1 LSFGCGQAE
10 PTQGLGREAEA
21 LVAPTQLSSFVVV
34 ANGRATF
41 GDRIALAGGNV
52 SATAASGDSITVG
65 SAGVFAIGKGTI
77 GPRVVLKERVSAG
90 DLFANSV
97 SSPLATYA
105 SLSAYAAPPVAPPI
119 VAFTAGA
126 TPVTTN
132 APSTLPAGNYGVVT
146 VNSTLTLS
154 GGTYQIQNLVLGN
167 NAVVQASAATTVR
180 IAGRIT
186 ATTSNHVHLIT
197 TGAQPAS
204 NLRLIVAGATDATG
218 GVSLGTDAEVKAL
231 VVSRS
236 AFAAGDRLNLTG
248 ALAASNVTVG
258 NDAHVTFA
266 AGFECNSDAACN
278 DDNACTTDSCVDA
291 KCVHAS
297 VANGAACADDGNTC
311 TTDVCAA
318 GTCAHPKLADGASCG
333 SAGGSCG
340 GGTCANVTCT
350 GRGTNNSSIT
360 GSAVV
365 GGLAVS
371 RTDTTAVQADGSLL
385 TNVDIAIN
393 GASAIHQTLSGLDSS
408 GVLTEVIDY
417 GAGFHGISH
426 AEFITDGSTVTGTV
440 DGRALSPI
448 AFASASDPSA
458 IHFAD
463 GGAPPQLSIDPG
475 VIDAASAISNA
486 LAAPTACGSSVTAF
500 DLKPQGLP
508 AGQPFA
514 PAHVAFFPSC
524 DDCLGTCEATYEEQ
538 EATLG
543 ASCIGTAFIPVVG
556 PFVAGA
562 CAVASGYGLDKS
574 YQHCTGTCRDPG
586 HDCCPQRCN
595 QGCCNSSDTCV
606 NNGLPALC
614 CDAGLEVCSGPSGN
628 NCVDTTKATCLP
640 SGLAC
645 PSGNPICGSGAN
657 QVCCLGI
664 CSGSACVPS
673 PTFGIDVSATNSSVP
688 GDFNFCVTGTDFT
701 PGGNISLSF
710 GPLPGIDP
718 SNPRPGFQF
727 SSAVAAGDGSFSFG
741 QALSENA
748 VACGDSGQ
756 TVTVTATDLTTGGN
770 TTTTLPGRFF
780 CSNVGASAPDYN
792 GGCTP

>member
-1 LSFGCGQAE
+1 
-10 PTQGLGREAEA
+10 LGIETEA
-21 LVAPTQLSSFVVV
+21 LAAPAQLSSFVVL

-52 SATAASGDSITVG
+52 SATAATADAITVG
-65 SAGVFAIGKGTI
+65 SAGIFAIGKGTV
-77 GPRVVLKERVSAG
+77 GPRIVLKERASAG
-90 DLFANSV
+90 DLFANTV

-105 SLSAYAAPPVAPPI
+105 SLSAYAAPPAAPPI
-119 VAFTAGA
+119 AAFTAGSA
-126 TPVTTN
+126 PVTVA
-132 APSTLPAGNYGVVT
+132 APSTLAAGNYGVVT

-154 GGTYQIQNLVLGN
+154 GGIYQIQNLVLGSS
-167 NAVVQASAATTVR
+167 AAVQASAATTVR

-197 TGAQPAS
+197 TGSQPVS
-204 NLRLIVAGATDATG
+204 NLRLIVAGPNDTTG

-231 VVSRS
+231 VVSRA
-236 AFAAGDRLNLTG
+236 AFAAADRLNFTG
-248 ALAASNVTVG
+248 ALAASNVVIG
-258 NDAHVTFA
+258 NDAHVTYA
-266 AGFECNSDAACN
+266 GGFECNADASCN
-278 DDNACTTDSCVDA
+278 DSNACTTDSCVDA
-291 KCVHAS
+291 KCVHVS
-297 VANGAACADDGNTC
+297 LANGAACTDDGNAC

-318 GTCAHPKLADGASCG
+318 GTCTHPQVADGTSCG
-333 SAGGSCG
+333 SSGGSCG
-340 GGTCANVTCT
+340 AGTCASITCA
-350 GRGTNNSSIT
+350 GRGTDSSSVT

-371 RTDTTAVQADGSLL
+371 RTDTTAVQADGSLV
-385 TNVDIAIN
+385 TNVTIALN
-393 GASAIHQTLSGLDSS
+393 GASALHQTFSGPDAA
-408 GVLTEVIDY
+408 GVVTETIDY
-417 GAGFHGISH
+417 GTGFHGISH
-426 AEFITDGSTVTGTV
+426 AQFSSDGSTVIGTV

-458 IHFAD
+458 FHFAD
-463 GGAPPQLSIDPG
+463 GGAPPPSSIDPG
-475 VIDAASAISNA
+475 VIEAASAISNA
-486 LAAPTACGSSVTAF
+486 LAAPTACGGSPMTAL

-524 DDCLGTCEATYEEQ
+524 DDCLGTCKASYEENG
-538 EATLG
+538 AGLG
-543 ASCIGTAFIPVVG
+543 AGCIGTAFIPVVG

-562 CAVASGYGLDKS
+562 CALVAGYGLDTA

-586 HDCCPQRCN
+586 HDCCPQRCT

-628 NCVDTTKATCLP
+628 NCVDAAKATCLP

-645 PSGNPICGSGAN
+645 PSGNPICGSGAD

-664 CSGSACVPS
+664 CNGSACVPS
-673 PTFGIDVSATNSSVP
+673 PTFGIDASATNSSVP
-688 GDFNFCVTGTDFT
+688 GDFDFCVTGSDFT
-701 PGGNISLSF
+701 PGGSISLSF
-710 GPLPGIDP
+710 GPLPGVDR
-718 SNPRPGFQF
+718 NTPRPGFQF

-748 VACGDSGQ
+748 VACGDTSQ
-756 TVTVTATDLTTGGN
+756 TVSVIATDLTTGGS

-780 CSNVGASAPDYN
+780 CNNVGASAPDYN
-792 GGCTP
+792 GGCNP